1 MISITSISKGRQIS
15 QKKNICYPL
24 ILTRMCAYRGNKC
37 LFLGKFGVFRFHMT
51 LIFRVTLLPYYRQ
64 IVNTFERSANL

>member
-37 LFLGKFGVFRFHMT
+37 LFLGKFGVFRFHIT
-51 LIFRVTLLPYYRQ
+51 LRFTLLPYYRQ
-64 IVNTFERSANL
+64 IVNTLERSANL